1 MVSKRSHQDLIDW
14 EEKWDFDE
22 LINRINQ
29 DCILYINIL
38 DDRISMEWFWFGK
51 FKIQDHNWNYD
62 FELPQDC
69 TFSGHWWV
77 DSKYRRKED
86 YFLIF
91 IKTNGMI

>member
-1 MVSKRSHQDLIDW
+1 MIDIDKVHQFETELKNGIEKMHQDLIDW

-38 DDRISMEWFWFGK
+38 DDRAVQWQWFWFGK

-62 FELPQDC
+62 FELPQIV
-69 TFSGHWWV
+69 HLV
-77 DSKYRRKED
+77 D
-86 YFLIF
+86 I
-91 IKTNGMI
+91 GG